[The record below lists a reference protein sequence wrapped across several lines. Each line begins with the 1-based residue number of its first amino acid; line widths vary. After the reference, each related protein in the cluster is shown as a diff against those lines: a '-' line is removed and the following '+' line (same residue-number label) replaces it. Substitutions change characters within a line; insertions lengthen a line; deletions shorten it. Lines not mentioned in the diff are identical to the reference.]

1 MADIPEV
8 AQLFME
14 LVRIDSESGEEER
27 FIEYLKEL
35 FQRELGA
42 ECVRDRYGNLIAR
55 VPGKG
60 SQAEPL
66 LLAAHADTVKPGK
79 GIEPVV
85 DDEIIRSRQET
96 VLGAD
101 DKAGIAEIFAAVKGA
116 ERHPPLEIVITR
128 SEEIGLLGAKNLDYS
143 LISAQRGFVLDSDL
157 LEAIIIGGP
166 SHLSID
172 VEITGR
178 AAHAGM
184 EPEKGISAIR
194 TAALAITKIPEGRI
208 DGETTANIGIIRG
221 GEIRNGVPEKATVQ
235 GECRSL
241 NHEKAVHQAELMKQA
256 FEEAGRATGA
266 HVDIKLDLEYKASQI
281 PEDTPTV
288 ELAERAIAAVGL
300 APEAKVITGGTD
312 ASVFN
317 AHGIETVVLGTGA
330 VDEHSKDEHVAIA
343 DMERAVQIVQ
353 AVLAL
358 TA

>member
-8 AQLFME
+8 AQVFMG

-27 FIEYLKEL
+27 FIQYLKEL
-35 FQRELGA
+35 FARELGA
-42 ECVRDRYGNLIAR
+42 ECACDSYGNLIAR

-60 SQAEPL
+60 SQAEPVL
-66 LLAAHADTVKPGK
+66 LVAHADTVKPGK
-79 GIEPVV
+79 GIEPIV
-85 DDEIIRSRQET
+85 ENGIIRSQGET

-101 DKAGIAEIFAAVKGA
+101 DKAGIAEIFVAVKGA

-143 LISAQRGFVLDSDL
+143 IIEAKRGFVLDSDL

-166 SHLSID
+166 SHFSID
-172 VEITGR
+172 VAISGR

-194 TAALAITKIPEGRI
+194 TAALAIAKIPEGRI

-235 GECRSL
+235 AECRSL
-241 NHEKAVHQAELMKQA
+241 NPEKAVRQAELMRRA
-256 FEEAGRATGA
+256 FEEAAGKMGA
-266 HVDIKLDLEYKASQI
+266 QVEVKLDLEYKASQI
-281 PEDTPTV
+281 PEDAPTV
-288 ELAERAIAAVGL
+288 ELAKRAIAAVGL
-300 APEAKVITGGTD
+300 KPEAKVIIGGTD

-317 AHGIETVVLGTGA
+317 AHGIESVVLGVGLR
-330 VDEHSKDEHVAIA
+330 DEHSKEEQIAIA
-343 DMERAVQIVQ
+343 DMERAVAIVQ
-353 AVLAL
+353 EIFAL